1 MTLQLTA
8 PRDAHIEREGLWSHD
23 HVTPQG
29 GTTRTSGSGWLDA
42 SRLSFPLM
50 LVLIIGSTTAGIVG
64 TYYSLSAQLAVQ
76 NQELKSLI
84 EKNENLQ
91 RQIALDAIRI
101 DETRV
106 VLAEIKGFMT
116 ATGMKEVKK

>member
-1 MTLQLTA
+1 MTLPLTAPLTA
-8 PRDAHIEREGLWSHD
+8 PRDAHVEREGLWSHD
-23 HVTPQG
+23 QVTPQG
-29 GTTRTSGSGWLDA
+29 GGAKSVLDA

-76 NQELKSLI
+76 NQELKALI
-84 EKNENLQ
+84 EKNETLQ
-91 RQIALDAIRI
+91 RQIALDAVRI

-106 VLAEIKGFMT
+106 VIAEIKGFMT
-116 ATGMKEVKK
+116 AVGMKEVKK